1 MAADYKTLLGLV
13 REFVENDP
21 KALDPNKWDEWSP
34 WYTDFVVRARAAIAP
49 SVPKNDPAILHTHAV
64 DSCCSKHLVKA
75 AREGTLDKIDRW
87 PCPKCGTDWG
97 KPLVHGV
104 HHWTP
109 VPAVMVFRL

>member
-1 MAADYKTLLGLV
+1 MGANYKTLIGLM
-13 REFVENDP
+13 RELVSEI
-21 KALDPNKWDEWSP
+21 DERGHGDYLTARGSDWLE
-34 WYTDFVVRARAAIAP
+34 RARAATEP
-49 SVPKNDPAILHTHAV
+49 SKPKNDPAILHTHAV

-97 KPLVHGV
+97 KQLVHGV